1 VSEDL
6 DVRPPGPTPDAGRE
20 LEGRVLP
27 GAGLTVAERM
37 VVDAA
42 VPELKPRVREIVDV
56 ARQILDEEGID
67 ALSMRAIA
75 GRLDVR
81 APSLYKHLPDKRAI
95 LDVLVADILRE
106 NGEAMRAAITGA
118 EDPVG
123 AILAAFRDWAV
134 QHPQRYAVAME
145 GPLDDS
151 PLVQSAALY
160 SGDPLRWAMRDDLEG
175 AVTLWSFAHGLVDL
189 EMKGRLPPVYDPDL
203 IWRRGI
209 AHLRHEDDGAE
220 LPPPMLGAAATAE
233 FWSDPPE
240 EVSRS
245 PRAIR
250 IVEVARELLEE
261 EGEEGMSM
269 RRIAARLGVRAPSL
283 YKHLPDKA
291 AMENAII
298 ALILVEM
305 GGIGMTA
312 GASAADAGQDPLT
325 AVMTAYREYAHEH
338 PALYRLYT
346 RGRLDDGPL
355 VRGAEL
361 RSAEPIARATGH
373 DGVAAM
379 CIWAFVHGLVD
390 LEAKGRIPESYDRDA
405 VFRRGIAALR
415 PTTEVPW

>member
-1 VSEDL
+1 MSEDL
-6 DVRPPGPTPDAGRE
+6 QGTPAALVPDAGRE

-56 ARQILDEEGID
+56 ARRLLDEDGID

-75 GRLDVR
+75 ARLDVR
-81 APSLYKHLPDKRAI
+81 APSLYKHLPDKQAI

-106 NGEAMRAAITGA
+106 NGDVMRAAITGA

-123 AILAAFRDWAV
+123 AIISGFRRWALE
-134 QHPQRYAVAME
+134 HPQRYRVAMD
-145 GPLDDS
+145 GPLADT
-151 PLVQSAALY
+151 PLVQSAALH

-189 EMKGRLPPVYDPDL
+189 EMKQRLPPAYDPGMV
-203 IWRRGI
+203 WARGV
-209 AHLRHEDDGAE
+209 AHLRHADDDIE
-220 LPPPMLGAAATAE
+220 LPPPMQGTASTSE

-240 EVSRS
+240 DVTLS
-245 PRAIR
+245 PRAAR

-261 EGEEGMSM
+261 DGEEGMSM
-269 RRIAARLGVRAPSL
+269 RRIASRLGVRAPSL
-283 YKHLPDKA
+283 YKHLPDKL

-298 ALILVEM
+298 AHVLREM
-305 GGIGMTA
+305 GGIGMAA
-312 GASAADAGQDPLT
+312 GAAAAAADEDPLV
-325 AVMTAYREYAHEH
+325 AVMTAYREYAHAH

-346 RGRLDDGPL
+346 RGRLDPGPL

-379 CIWAFVHGLVD
+379 TIWSFVHGLVD
-390 LEAKGRIPESYDRDA
+390 LESKGRVPDTYDREA
-405 VFRRGIAALR
+405 VFLRGIAALR
-415 PTTEVPW
+415 PVEGRTW